1 MVLYRKLAFNKN
13 WNGKWNGVSE
23 AAYSPTHVEQVCCT
37 SWSCLPANEST
48 CKTLSLVQGGMW
60 SQALLIKLSES
71 WKNPFYMWQGLKTA
85 LRRSSSLFQREASRI
100 LIAWILRRTICGE
113 LLSESYLQL
122 AIKHCL
128 MQVWSLGFLFV
139 AFILPWYFLS
149 LTLHLLF
156 ILSFH
161 ALISSLL
168 NIISYQLRCKSG
180 QDLYFQFNKTSE
192 NDLLNQCK
200 KNTGGEF

>member
-13 WNGKWNGVSE
+13 WNGKWNGVSG
-23 AAYSPTHVEQVCCT
+23 AAYSPTHVEHVCCT
-37 SWSCLPANEST
+37 SWPCLPANEST

-85 LRRSSSLFQREASRI
+85 LRGSSSLFQREASCI

-128 MQVWSLGFLFV
+128 MQVWSLFFFFFCRFYTSLLFSFSHSSFV
-139 AFILPWYFLS
+139 VY
-149 LTLHLLF
+149 F
-156 ILSFH
+156 ILSCINFIT
-161 ALISSLL
+161 AKYNFLPTEM
-168 NIISYQLRCKSG
+168 QEWSG
-180 QDLYFQFNKTSE
+180 FVLPV
-192 NDLLNQCK
+192 
-200 KNTGGEF
+200 